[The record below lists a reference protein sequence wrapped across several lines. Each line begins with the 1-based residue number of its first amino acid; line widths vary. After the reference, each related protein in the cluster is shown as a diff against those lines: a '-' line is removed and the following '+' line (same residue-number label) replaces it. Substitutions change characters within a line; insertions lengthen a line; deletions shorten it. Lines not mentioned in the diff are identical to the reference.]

1 MIKEYQ
7 NSLERTIAGMIFG
20 KADSDLNDSL
30 VQKVGAKLN
39 KLKMEDYIQLSF
51 LMEKQLYDDVKVI
64 LQGLG
69 INTIKGFPAMEGKK
83 SKKDLPKPRNP
94 MAVHAIRRGHHV
106 EDLKAKEEKKDKWSR
121 NAKHKDKQMKKI
133 EEGILGMGSVPVVGR
148 LKELAGIRS
157 ETPRV
162 SQVQEKM
169 HKLRHIRE
177 LEDFEDIEAF
187 DADLDA
193 DPSMDE
199 FAPDLPSDDNMVDNV
214 PMGDDSMMDTEVSM
228 DDEFD
233 DMPADIGAPAPM
245 GAPAPAAPSFAAS
258 LSPSL
263 TGPTPTGGAM
273 APMHSPAFDQ
283 ISQSISAISSQLAD
297 VKVSEYKD
305 ILAQLKQVHQQVRDA
320 GFNYLQEGR
329 KKK

>member
-7 NSLERTIAGMIFG
+7 DSLERTIAGMIFG
-20 KADSDLNDSL
+20 KVDSDLNDSL
-30 VQKVGAKLN
+30 VSKVGAKLN

-51 LMEKQLYDDVKVI
+51 LMEKQLYDDVKAI
-64 LQGLG
+64 LKGLG
-69 INTIKGFPAMEGKK
+69 INTIKGFPTMEGKK
-83 SKKDLPKPRNP
+83 SKKGLPTPRNP

-133 EEGILGMGSVPVVGR
+133 EEGILGMGVVPVVGR

-157 ETPRV
+157 EAPKT

-187 DADLDA
+187 DADLDS
-193 DPSMDE
+193 DGMEDD
-199 FAPDLPSDDNMVDNV
+199 FAPDLPSDDNMVDNIPAV
-214 PMGDDSMMDTEVSM
+214 DDMGMDTDVSM

-233 DMPADIGAPAPM
+233 MPSDINAPAPM
-245 GAPAPAAPSFAAS
+245 GAPAAPSFAAS
-258 LSPSL
+258 LNPSL
-263 TGPTPTGGAM
+263 TGPTPTGAPI